1 MKWTIRGVLESERG
15 KQIQEIDCRLE
26 ELQQELWRLANGKKE
41 YEDVA
46 DEIHKLRQQRL
57 DVQTQNE
64 EKDGRW
70 QRIEEMKDFLDKR
83 VNESL
88 VYDEQLVRR
97 VLEKIMVYEDR
108 MTVESKSGLEID
120 VKE

>member
-1 MKWTIRGVLESERG
+1 MLESERG